1 MIETNPETYLY
12 SQSLSIS
19 NLKGTFLDSIMR
31 DLWMKGVKI
40 NVRLTAAT
48 RSNSNG
54 YTWVVGSEI
63 IEIERFRGNLR
74 NGFV

>member
-1 MIETNPETYLY
+1 MIETNPETCLY
-12 SQSLSIS
+12 SHSLSIS

-31 DLWMKGVKI
+31 DLWMKGVTI

-54 YTWVVGSEI
+54 YTWVVGTEI
-63 IEIERFRGNLR
+63 IEIEPFRGNLR